1 MPNLYLE
8 SDQLVLINRADCVFR
23 FFYEPVN
30 TVWRESE
37 EDLCIFLDVQY
48 LYPHFVLSDCS
59 VIVMLHL
66 SP

>member
-8 SDQLVLINRADCVFR
+8 FDQLVLIRAACVFQ
-23 FFYEPVN
+23 FFYETVN
-30 TVWRESE
+30 IVWRESE

-66 SP
+66 FP